1 MMMKKVNLYT
11 SLLAVALGATSL
23 SSCSDEF
30 LKEKK
35 VYGQFGAEA
44 IYESYEATQN
54 RIDFLYQSL
63 LPSATGG
70 SGNMDI
76 TSAGGDDDFSKC
88 TEEYGG
94 FSIYNDPSNILAY
107 DNDKFVDFFYVKND
121 VDSPWGR
128 IRECNDVIEGVT
140 GSKTLTEVQKQQLLG
155 QAYFLRAWR
164 YYLLVKIYGGVPII
178 DHVQNP
184 VIGNGNGEEL
194 VVPRKS
200 TKECVEFI
208 AADLEKAKDYLPA
221 RWENESSNYGRITA
235 GAALALEGRL
245 KLLYA
250 SPLFN
255 RTDDKNRWEDA
266 YQTNKAAIEKLKEG
280 NFGLV
285 YAANGGE
292 NNAKNWAKM
301 FATYTGSE
309 NTASGGSGA
318 LSEAVFVTL
327 YNNLTPVASLQIE
340 KYNGWEQS
348 IRPANINGT
357 GGKQP
362 TAEIVDLFPMSDG
375 KKPGESQFIYNK
387 DLFFMNRDPRFYRTF
402 AFPGVEW
409 QFDENGA
416 NLTQELAQKCP
427 VDKYPTGK
435 SYELWS
441 YTWFDKETDRDS
453 ETKSGYAADM
463 LVKTAAIYVRKRSDD
478 YALNNSSLY
487 KFNTLASGSTAGFRQ
502 SAAPWMEIRYAEVLL
517 NFAEAACG
525 AGHMDEA
532 LQALKEI
539 RQRVGYTGDCG
550 LDPAIAQDRAK
561 MFAAILYERQIEL
574 AFEGK
579 RFDDM
584 RRWMLFDG
592 GVGQE
597 TLKASWKLTGF
608 GGNTCQYL
616 GVKPANGQIRHKIE
630 VYVKNDIGDKKDD
643 ADPLAKEGVLLPRPN
658 GLTLNEKIGYE
669 DDNETITNSNV
680 QALVDYYNNY
690 FGRKDLSSD
699 GNDNSLVP
707 TFRPEY
713 YFLGLKKNAQQTNV
727 TLLQTV
733 GWTDFSHGGTDGTF
747 DPLAE

>member
-1 MMMKKVNLYT
+1 MMKKVNLYT

>member
-1 MMMKKVNLYT
+1 MMKKTNLYT
-11 SLLAVALGATSL
+11 SLLAIALGATCL
-23 SSCSDEF
+23 TGCSDEF

-35 VYGQFGAEA
+35 VYGQFGADA

-54 RIDFLYQSL
+54 RIDFLYQCL

-107 DNDKFVDFFYVKND
+107 DNDKLVDFFYVKND

-128 IRECNDVIEGVT
+128 IRECNDVIEGVSA
-140 GSKTLTEVQKQQLLG
+140 SKTLTETQKQQLLG

-184 VIGNGNGEEL
+184 VIGNGNGEDL

-200 TKECVEFI
+200 TRECMEFI

-221 RWENESSNYGRITA
+221 RWENESSNFGRITA
-235 GAALALEGRL
+235 GTALALEGRL

-255 RTDDKNRWEDA
+255 RADDKTRWEDA

-280 NFGLV
+280 NFGLA

-301 FATYTGSE
+301 FASYTGSE
-309 NTASGGSGA
+309 NTASGGNGA

-340 KYNGWEQS
+340 KYNGWENS
-348 IRPANINGT
+348 IRPANINGS

-362 TAEIVDLFPMSDG
+362 TAEMVDLFPMADG
-375 KKPGESQFIYNK
+375 KKPSESQFIYNK

-409 QFDENGA
+409 QFDENGS

-427 VDKYPTGK
+427 VDKYPNGK

-441 YTWFDKETDRDS
+441 YCWYDKEADRDNDA
-453 ETKSGYAADM
+453 KSGFAADM

-487 KFNTLASGSTAGFRQ
+487 KYNTLASGSTAGFRQ

-517 NFAEAACG
+517 NFAESACG

-532 LQALKEI
+532 LEALKEI

-550 LDPAIAQDRAK
+550 FDPAITQDRAK
-561 MFAAILYERQIEL
+561 MFATVLYERQIEL

-597 TLKASWKLTGF
+597 SIKASWKLTGF

-616 GVKPANGQIRHKIE
+616 GVQPMNGQIRHKIE
-630 VYVKNDIGDKKDD
+630 VYVKNYIADKKDD
-643 ADPLAKEGVLLPRPN
+643 ADPLAKEDVLLKRPN

-669 DDNETITNSNV
+669 DDNETITDSKV

-690 FGRKDLSSD
+690 FGRKDLSTD
-699 GNDNSLVP
+699 GNDASLVP

-733 GWTDFSHGGTDGTF
+733 GWTDFSHGGANGTF